1 MLSRIQPRRNR
12 KRRVTGE
19 AVEKESRQGHR
30 EEKDTCQGHLLPQT
44 GIQVTQKWGPR
55 TLLFR
60 QTQ

>member
-1 MLSRIQPRRNR
+1 MLSMIQRRRNC

-19 AVEKESRQGHR
+19 AVENESLQGHR
-30 EEKDTCQGHLLPQT
+30 EEKDTCQGHLLPQM
-44 GIQVTQKWGPR
+44 GIQATQQWAPR